1 METQSLPQPRTLM
14 EAVRYFADA
23 ERTHDLA
30 VKLRWPDGVHCPAC
44 GVVDEVRY
52 FVATSKNR
60 KTGKETARRLFEC
73 KAKNADGKVCKRQFT
88 VKTGSIFEDS
98 ALPLD
103 KWFVAIWAVA
113 NCKNGISSY
122 ELGRATGVTQK
133 SAWFML
139 HRIRVAMSAG
149 GLDAGKFDG
158 IVEADETYV
167 GGLAK
172 NMHEH
177 KRKARISGAAANDKI
192 AIMGMLQRSNGEVP
206 SRVLAR
212 VIKDANSKTLQGHI
226 RANVEAGA
234 QVMTDSLLG
243 YRGLSADYIHQYVN
257 HTVEYVRG
265 TVHSNGIENFWSL
278 LKRSIRGTYVS
289 VDPHHVQAYVGE
301 QAFRFN
307 ERKGTDLTRFKS
319 VLGSVAGKR
328 LTWKDLTNHDLSAAF

>member
-14 EAVRYFADA
+14 EAVRYFADPV
-23 ERTHDLA
+23 RTHDMA
-30 VKLRWPDGVHCPAC
+30 VRLRWPEGVRCPVCDGTDVKFYWAS
-44 GVVDEVRY
+44 
-52 FVATSKNR
+52 SKNR
-60 KTGKETARRLFEC
+60 KTGVSTPRPLFEC
-73 KAKNADGKVCKRQFT
+73 KGKHPKRQFT

-149 GLDAGKFDG
+149 DMGDKFGG
-158 IVEADETYV
+158 IVEADETYI

-172 NMHEH
+172 NMHEK
-177 KRKARISGAAANDKI
+177 KRKERITARGATADKV
-192 AIMGMLQRSNGEVP
+192 AIMGILQRTDGEIP

-212 VIKDANSKTLQGHI
+212 VIKDANAKTLQGHI
-226 RANVEAGA
+226 RAAVAPGS
-234 QVMTDSLLG
+234 QVMTDSHFG
-243 YRGLSADYIHQYVN
+243 YRGLRVDYIHQHVN
-257 HTVEYVRG
+257 HAVEYVRD
-265 TVHSNGIENFWSL
+265 TVHSNGIENFWAL
-278 LKRSIRGTYVS
+278 LKRSIKGTYVS

-307 ERKGTDLTRFKS
+307 ERKGTDLTRFKA
-319 VLGSVAGKR
+319 VLGSAAGKR
-328 LTWKDLTNHDLSAAF
+328 LTWKDLTNHELSAAF

>member
-1 METQSLPQPRTLM
+1 METPSLPQPRTLM
-14 EAVRYFADA
+14 EAVRYFADPV
-23 ERTHDLA
+23 RTHEMA
-30 VKLRWPDGVHCPAC
+30 VRLRWPKGVRCPVCDSEDVKFYWAS
-44 GVVDEVRY
+44 
-52 FVATSKNR
+52 SKNR
-60 KTGKETARRLFEC
+60 KTGVATPRPLFEC
-73 KAKNADGKVCKRQFT
+73 KAKHPKRQFT

-122 ELGRATGVTQK
+122 ELSRATGVTQK

-177 KRKARISGAAANDKI
+177 KRKARITARGGTADKV
-192 AIMGMLQRSNGEVP
+192 AIMGILQRTNGEIP

-212 VIKDANSKTLQGHI
+212 VIKDANSRTLQSHV
-226 RANVEAGA
+226 RDSVEPGA
-234 QVMTDSLLG
+234 QVMTDSHFG
-243 YRGLSADYIHQYVN
+243 YRGLRADYIHQHVN
-257 HTVEYVRG
+257 HAVEYVRG

-278 LKRSIRGTYVS
+278 LKRSIKGTYVS